1 MSIRP
6 EAVRVLVHGGSSPSA
21 EEVERFFSARVAG
34 YAKLL
39 TLILSGMYAAGVLLA
54 LVWARPYFWAVHLHP
69 TKLIHLALMVF
80 GAVSWQLARRAS
92 CPRWLVS
99 AVDVVLPLSVTAGV
113 CAAGATAP
121 AVSGLFLAPLLFS
134 ALVLLGRAALV
145 PSSPRQTVLVGL
157 ATALPTVAAAYLF
170 AAGDPGLTPP
180 ATPQL
185 VGAGVSFWMLALIL
199 ATAKI
204 SSVIY
209 GLHRAV
215 AQAQKL
221 GSYVLGEKIG
231 EGGMGAVYRAEH
243 ALLKRPAAVKLLL
256 PDRVGPD
263 SIARFEREV
272 RLTAQLTHP
281 NTVAVYDYGRTP
293 DGLFYYAMEFL
304 DGLTLE
310 ALVRRHGPQPAARV
324 IHILSQAAGALAE
337 AHALGLIH
345 RDIKPANILFCERGG
360 APDVVKLVDFGLVKT
375 MLNEGAPGL
384 TQAGAL
390 AGTPHYLSPEAISD
404 PARLDHRADLYALG
418 GVGYFLLT
426 GQPPFEG
433 KHLVEV
439 CSHHL
444 HSVPVP
450 PSQRLGAAVPPP
462 LEQLVLDCLAKSPDA
477 RPRDASALQERLQAC
492 ARDAAWSLADARA
505 WWQSRPRG
513 ALPS

>member
-39 TLILSGMYAAGVLLA
+39 TLLLSGLYVMGVLLG

-69 TKLIHLALMVF
+69 TKLVHLGLIAINA
-80 GAVSWQLARRAS
+80 GAWHLTRRAT

-99 AVDVVLPLSVTAGV
+99 AVDVALPLSVTAGFCV
-113 CAAGATAP
+113 AGAAAP
-121 AVSGLFLAPLLFS
+121 AISGLFLTPLLFS

-145 PSSPRQTVLVGL
+145 PSSSGQTLLVGM
-157 ATALPTVAAAYLF
+157 ASALPTVGAAYLF
-170 AAGDPGLTPP
+170 AARDPALAAP
-180 ATPQL
+180 ATPAL
-185 VGAGVSFWMLALIL
+185 IGAGVSFWMLALIL
-199 ATAKI
+199 ATGKI

-215 AQAQKL
+215 EQAQKL
-221 GSYVLGEKIG
+221 GPYVLGEKIG

-256 PDRVGPD
+256 PERVGPD

-281 NTVAVYDYGRTP
+281 NTVAVYDYGHTP
-293 DGLFYYAMEFL
+293 QGLFYYAMEYL
-304 DGLTLE
+304 EGLTLE
-310 ALVRRHGPQPAARV
+310 DLVRLHGPQPSARV

-345 RDIKPANILFCERGG
+345 RDIKPANMLFCQRGG
-360 APDVVKLVDFGLVKT
+360 VPDVVKLVDFGLVKT
-375 MLNEGAPGL
+375 VLNDGALGL
-384 TQAGAL
+384 TQAGSL
-390 AGTPHYLSPEAISD
+390 AGTPLYLSPEAISD
-404 PARLDHRADLYALG
+404 VAHLDHRADLYALG
-418 GVGYFLLT
+418 AVGYFLLT
-426 GQPPFEG
+426 GHPPFEG
-433 KHLVEV
+433 KHLVEI

-444 HSVPVP
+444 HSIPQS
-450 PSQRLGAAVPPP
+450 PSQRLGAPLAPA

-477 RPRDASALQERLQAC
+477 RPQDAGALQARLHDC
-492 ARDAAWSLADARA
+492 ARDQSWSSADARD
-505 WWQSRPRG
+505 WWQSR
-513 ALPS
+513 APSA